1 MCREYHELYYDYY
14 SLKSETPS
22 HKQFVK
28 SESKPDSETGTV
40 KKNSIKPVVSKA
52 SKKGSNQC
60 WIPKI
65 SN

>member
-14 SLKSETPS
+14 SLKSETRS

-28 SESKPDSETGTV
+28 SELKANSKTRNV
-40 KKNSIKPVVSKA
+40 KKKSFKLVISKA

-60 WIPKI
+60 WIPKCF
-65 SN
+65 N